1 MSSESLNLK
10 ISTGPILNLMDS
22 SLQEDNNL
30 VHQKGIPISKTNSFS
45 IDSILKS
52 GKNME
57 TEDSSNHDSDYYCE
71 DTNGHQD
78 ETIEIESISSVASN
92 NDRVE
97 YTDDIEDSQ
106 FGGRGQVDNCRV
118 QVFEKN
124 RMHVVATSRGGEFRG
139 SSGGDAMASVL
150 RPFPMY
156 SSLSVQPLLTAS
168 GCSTL
173 DYGQLC
179 MSNLFPFAMGNPLAV
194 NNPWQNKP
202 PLLGLQAPKPSGRRA
217 RKPGLD
223 RKPRQAYSA
232 KQLERLES
240 EFKNDKYL
248 SVSKRLE
255 LSKTLNLTEVQIKTW
270 FQNRRTKWKKQM
282 TARFKLAQRQG
293 LGPHIYNSYSSA
305 FAALSPY
312 YTPSLFA
319 TSAPLSSGLTV
330 NNASSSEHSDSQI
343 KHDLD

>member
-248 SVSKRLE
+248 
-255 LSKTLNLTEVQIKTW
+255 
-270 FQNRRTKWKKQM
+270 RRTKWKKQM

>member
-168 GCSTL
+168 GCSSKTTIVFVMIVL
-173 DYGQLC
+173 RLFHMKLLILGAWLTKNKQTMCIIFQLLT
-179 MSNLFPFAMGNPLAV
+179 MDNFACQTCSRLL
-194 NNPWQNKP
+194 WEI
-202 PLLGLQAPKPSGRRA
+202 PLL
-217 RKPGLD
+217 
-223 RKPRQAYSA
+223 
-232 KQLERLES
+232 
-240 EFKNDKYL
+240 
-248 SVSKRLE
+248 
-255 LSKTLNLTEVQIKTW
+255 
-270 FQNRRTKWKKQM
+270 
-282 TARFKLAQRQG
+282 
-293 LGPHIYNSYSSA
+293 
-305 FAALSPY
+305 
-312 YTPSLFA
+312 
-319 TSAPLSSGLTV
+319 
-330 NNASSSEHSDSQI
+330 
-343 KHDLD
+343 